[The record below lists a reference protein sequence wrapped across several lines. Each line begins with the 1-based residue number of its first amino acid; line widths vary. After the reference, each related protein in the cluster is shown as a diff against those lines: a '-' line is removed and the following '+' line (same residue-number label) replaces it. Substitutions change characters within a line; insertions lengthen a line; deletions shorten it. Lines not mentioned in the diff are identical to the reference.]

1 MLRVE
6 EIDKMVEG
14 IDEQFN
20 DTVLMRFY
28 DKSKDLYVC
37 EFIPTEYYKDA
48 TSIIKILQDYK
59 RVRTFGRFTYDRES
73 YKIIAIEFD
82 IVAIK

>member
-6 EIDKMVEG
+6 EIDKIVEG
-14 IDEQFN
+14 IGEQFN
-20 DTVLMRFY
+20 DDILMRFY

-37 EFIPTEYYKDA
+37 EFVPAEYYNNA
-48 TSIIKILQDYK
+48 TPIIEILQDYK
-59 RVRTFGRFTYDRES
+59 RVCSFGRFTYDREN

-82 IVAIK
+82 MVATE